1 MAEQVK
7 NEELES
13 LEEIME
19 KLSLTVAKLES
30 EKLSLEDSFA
40 CFSEGI
46 QLVMKGNQAID
57 KVEKEMKTLIAGEE
71 MTSEFYE

>member
-57 KVEKEMKTLIAGEE
+57 KV
-71 MTSEFYE
+71 